1 MNGRVCLLT
10 LVLSYS
16 SNYTT
21 TTTVPILHKTV
32 TIQLLPSVA
41 SPLLYE
47 ISAQFATS
55 RKQYLAHTFIS
66 QYKLSL
72 QAVTNYMYM
81 FLFLKIKTKII
92 KSAASLGFDKVKDPI
107 WLLQCLLE
115 ERCLFLT
122 TACTLQLLLPAA
134 GTHQVRPHPPTPWPS
149 CACDESWSC
158 LLLLQ
163 QEQ

>member
-1 MNGRVCLLT
+1 MSIDACSFLFIKLYYYDDSAYIAQDGN
-10 LVLSYS
+10 
-16 SNYTT
+16 N
-21 TTTVPILHKTV
+21 PIAPV
-32 TIQLLPSVA
+32 

-55 RKQYLAHTFIS
+55 GKQYLAHTFIS
-66 QYKLSL
+66 HYKLSP

-92 KSAASLGFDKVKDPI
+92 KSAASLDFDKVKDPI

-158 LLLLQ
+158 LLLLLLQ